1 MFDFGN
7 ANDGQRQAI
16 STTEG
21 PVLITAGPGT
31 GKTYTLVQRAIYL
44 IEERG
49 VKPEDIFIATFTE
62 KAAKEL
68 ITRITNELASRNIT
82 VNVNEM
88 YVGTFHSLCLRII
101 KDHLEYTRLKK
112 NYRLLDTFDQQY
124 LVFRNIYKFRTISG
138 IENVMPK
145 GGAWKWAQAI
155 CEFSNNLTEEVV
167 DIDAMLSDHDMEISV
182 IAKVVNT
189 YQAMLDEE
197 NLMDFSA
204 IQTECYRLLK
214 ENKDIL
220 EDLRNSIKYIMVD
233 EYQDTNYIQEQT
245 IFLLGTHENICVVGD
260 DDQGLY
266 RFRGATIRN
275 ILEFPSKFDVGKCQI
290 IPLVINYR
298 SDSDIV
304 EFYNKWMI
312 TTSGSKFKFEWDKF
326 RYDKRIVANETSKI
340 ESPCVVKLASKD
352 DEDEWHER
360 VLDFINRLK
369 NSGKIQDYNQLA
381 FLFSSVKHERV
392 ISLARFLESNHINV
406 YSPRSDMFFRREE
419 VMQALGCMMLMF
431 PNYVKGLENGEYKF
445 LDNTHYFYF
454 RDCIKAANEFVTKP
468 ENLELKRFIRAH
480 GKGHATLAA
489 NSSGTTDYTYSGLLY
504 RLFMYKPFSDILDTD
519 IGVGVVDIRPAR
531 NLAKLTQII
540 GKFEYLHNID
550 VLTGKYIIK
559 NTELLFNMYIKLL
572 FDGGIA
578 EYEDDEEY
586 APTGC
591 VSFLTIHQSKG
602 MEFPVVFVDSLGNV
616 PRKSYKDILNKIE
629 EKYYHREA
637 FEPYDEMKLFDFWR
651 LYYTA
656 FSRAQDLLVLTCNE
670 DKKTP
675 SKYIKEVYG
684 ELQSVEALDL
694 SEFTFH
700 TVKSVNL
707 KNTFSFTSHIAVYE
721 TCALQYKF
729 YKELEFMPIR
739 QGAMLYFG
747 KVHDTILVYKKGG
760 QAKFNPLY
768 TEHSEAYLK
777 RFTKEE
783 NGRKYMLVPLHGP
796 GQGVARNFFG
806 KIIAPPAGRC
816 WPVQSKIDEL
826 IAQNRVE
833 LTSNGTPSKK
843 SYLDENNGN
852 PVSDWWDDIV
862 PLNPVASER
871 TDYPTQKPEQLLER
885 IVEAATNRGDL
896 VFDCFMGS
904 GTTQSVAMK
913 LGRRFIGAD
922 INLGAIQT
930 TTKRLINVASELD
943 GQLQEEI
950 KYTGFEVY
958 NVNNYDFFRNPIEA
972 KNLIIE
978 ALEVQPFTQGN
989 VWDGELDGRMVKI
1002 MPVNRIATK
1011 ADLEELKANLPYKT
1025 YEKRKEE
1032 NPRQPVE
1039 LITII
1044 CMGHEP
1050 DLKASLEQS
1059 LSEYKVDV
1067 QIVDILR
1074 DKSEL
1079 QLKREAEAEVV
1090 REGNKLVIRSF
1101 YPMNLMQKLSLQK
1114 EYVEDWK
1121 QLVESIMID
1130 WNYDGVVMQP
1140 MVTDVPDKKE
1150 FVAGIYDIPEDA
1162 GTIKVKITD
1171 LLSESLEVEV

>member
-1 MFDFGN
+1 
-7 ANDGQRQAI
+7 
-16 STTEG
+16 
-21 PVLITAGPGT
+21 
-31 GKTYTLVQRAIYL
+31 
-44 IEERG
+44 
-49 VKPEDIFIATFTE
+49 
-62 KAAKEL
+62 
-68 ITRITNELASRNIT
+68 
-82 VNVNEM
+82 
-88 YVGTFHSLCLRII
+88 
-101 KDHLEYTRLKK
+101 
-112 NYRLLDTFDQQY
+112 
-124 LVFRNIYKFRTISG
+124 
-138 IENVMPK
+138 
-145 GGAWKWAQAI
+145 
-155 CEFSNNLTEEVV
+155 
-167 DIDAMLSDHDMEISV
+167 
-182 IAKVVNT
+182 
-189 YQAMLDEE
+189 
-197 NLMDFSA
+197 
-204 IQTECYRLLK
+204 
-214 ENKDIL
+214 
-220 EDLRNSIKYIMVD
+220 MV
-233 EYQDTNYIQEQT
+233 
-245 IFLLGTHENICVVGD
+245 
-260 DDQGLY
+260 
-266 RFRGATIRN
+266 R
-275 ILEFPSKFDVGKCQI
+275 
-290 IPLVINYR
+290 
-298 SDSDIV
+298 
-304 EFYNKWMI
+304 
-312 TTSGSKFKFEWDKF
+312 
-326 RYDKRIVANETSKI
+326 
-340 ESPCVVKLASKD
+340 
-352 DEDEWHER
+352 R
-360 VLDFINRLK
+360 V
-369 NSGKIQDYNQLA
+369 
-381 FLFSSVKHERV
+381 
-392 ISLARFLESNHINV
+392 
-406 YSPRSDMFFRREE
+406 
-419 VMQALGCMMLMF
+419 
-431 PNYVKGLENGEYKF
+431 
-445 LDNTHYFYF
+445 
-454 RDCIKAANEFVTKP
+454 
-468 ENLELKRFIRAH
+468 
-480 GKGHATLAA
+480 
-489 NSSGTTDYTYSGLLY
+489 
-504 RLFMYKPFSDILDTD
+504 
-519 IGVGVVDIRPAR
+519 
-531 NLAKLTQII
+531 
-540 GKFEYLHNID
+540 
-550 VLTGKYIIK
+550 
-559 NTELLFNMYIKLL
+559 
-572 FDGGIA
+572 
-578 EYEDDEEY
+578 
-586 APTGC
+586 
-591 VSFLTIHQSKG
+591 
-602 MEFPVVFVDSLGNV
+602 
-616 PRKSYKDILNKIE
+616 
-629 EKYYHREA
+629 
-637 FEPYDEMKLFDFWR
+637 
-651 LYYTA
+651 
-656 FSRAQDLLVLTCNE
+656 
-670 DKKTP
+670 
-675 SKYIKEVYG
+675 
-684 ELQSVEALDL
+684 
-694 SEFTFH
+694 
-700 TVKSVNL
+700 
-707 KNTFSFTSHIAVYE
+707 
-721 TCALQYKF
+721 
-729 YKELEFMPIR
+729 
-739 QGAMLYFG
+739 
-747 KVHDTILVYKKGG
+747 
-760 QAKFNPLY
+760 
-768 TEHSEAYLK
+768 
-777 RFTKEE
+777 
-783 NGRKYMLVPLHGP
+783 
-796 GQGVARNFFG
+796 
-806 KIIAPPAGRC
+806 
-816 WPVQSKIDEL
+816 
-826 IAQNRVE
+826 
-833 LTSNGTPSKK
+833 KK